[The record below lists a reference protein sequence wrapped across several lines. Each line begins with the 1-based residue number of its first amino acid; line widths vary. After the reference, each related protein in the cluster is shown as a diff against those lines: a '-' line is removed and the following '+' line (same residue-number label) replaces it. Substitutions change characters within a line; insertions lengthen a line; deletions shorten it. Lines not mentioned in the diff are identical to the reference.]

1 VATQSNNASA
11 NPVGRKTDFI
21 VSRGRSLFLWAGRDY
36 RRSRVLSHGERRGSV
51 VVMRRAADSNGHR
64 PVAAGI
70 SSSRTA
76 IIEALLENGLMSRS
90 DLADSI
96 GLSRSALTELSREL
110 IEMGLVE
117 ETASS
122 YDKQQKGR
130 PSILLSLNAAH
141 GYFVGVGLT
150 EDPSLMVLTD
160 CHGNSLAQHRLR
172 PVKKPQAVAA
182 AIEKGLPE
190 LIQAGHISRKKV
202 LGIGVALSGYVDH
215 HRGVCLQSNMLEWHD
230 VPFAGVVERV
240 TGIPTYLDNDAK
252 AVATG
257 QKLFGYAREFKN
269 FSIVMLGKKIGSGN
283 YINGRLYRGHSEAGG
298 EIGHCTVD
306 PGGPPCDCGKRGCL
320 DLFATSSALLQRA
333 AEVGLKVENVAQLES
348 LAAKGV
354 QAAMELLCQAG
365 TQLGIV
371 VANAIQINNP
381 ELVLFADVV
390 GFGNGLFTTSTRQA
404 IENNILPH
412 LVSTTSIE
420 FRFVE
425 EDFLAR
431 SAASIAAHE
440 FLIERARN

>member
-1 VATQSNNASA
+1 V
-11 NPVGRKTDFI
+11 V
-21 VSRGRSLFLWAGRDY
+21 
-36 RRSRVLSHGERRGSV
+36 RRVNV
-51 VVMRRAADSNGHR
+51 FVMRSVRPSIKKIEGNGHR

-96 GLSRSALTELSREL
+96 GLSRSALTELSRGL

-160 CHGNSLAQHRLR
+160 CHGNSLAQQPLR
-172 PVKKPQAVAA
+172 RVKSPQAVAA
-182 AIEKGLPE
+182 AIEKGLPD
-190 LIQAGHISRKKV
+190 LLRSGSISRKKV

-215 HRGVCLQSNMLEWHD
+215 RQGVCLQSNMLEWHD
-230 VPFAGVVERV
+230 VPFAGIVERV

-257 QKLFGYAREFKN
+257 QKLFGHAREYKN

-298 EIGHCTVD
+298 EIGHCTVV
-306 PGGPPCDCGKRGCL
+306 PGGPRCDCGKQGCL

-333 AEVGLKVENVAQLES
+333 AELGLAVENVAQLES

-354 QAAMELLCQAG
+354 RPAMELLRQAG
-365 TQLGIV
+365 TLVGIV

-412 LVSTTSIE
+412 LISTTSIE

-440 FLIERARN
+440 FLIERARD